1 MSLMLLILVGIR
13 EMGNQAGITRTI
25 ETNKENRKRDVEE
38 DPRSRE
44 TLMN

>member
-1 MSLMLLILVGIR
+1 MSLMLLILVEIR
-13 EMGNQAGITRTI
+13 AIANQSGITRTT
-25 ETNKENRKRDVEE
+25 ETNKENRKKDVEE